1 MTEYLRTHFF
11 FLAFL
16 FLGAIVAMAA
26 VALFATL
33 TAFYRPE
40 AARLVTRKLLM
51 ATGLFFAVLGA
62 VMLAFIDTP
71 TAHWLGVLYV
81 ILGPMMAAQQLRSR
95 REWSAG
101 VGGLGLI
108 AIGAWVAFGM
118 QLLGDLSILA
128 RPMQWGGG
136 IIVLCG
142 VFFVI
147 GAWRGWF
154 APAEMPQLDMA
165 LTPLPGASARHF
177 GAGGAE

>member
-40 AARLVTRKLLM
+40 AARLMTRRLLIGLGVFFAIGGLLM
-51 ATGLFFAVLGA
+51 LV
-62 VMLAFIDTP
+62 FIDTP
-71 TAHWLGVLYV
+71 TAHWLGVLY
-81 ILGPMMAAQQLRSR
+81 ILLGPMMAAQQMRGNR
-95 REWSAG
+95 GWCAG
-101 VGGLGLI
+101 VGGLGLV
-108 AIGAWVAFGM
+108 AVGAWVAFGM
-118 QLLGDLSILA
+118 QLVGDLAILA
-128 RPMQWGGG
+128 RPMLWGGG
-136 IIVLCG
+136 IIVFCG
-142 VFFVI
+142 LFFLV

-154 APAEMPQLDMA
+154 APAEKPQLDMA
-165 LTPLPGASARHF
+165 LTPLPGASPHHF

>member
-16 FLGAIVAMAA
+16 FLGAIVAMMA

-40 AARLVTRKLLM
+40 AARENTRRTLI
-51 ATGLFFAVLGA
+51 AVGLFFAAGGA
-62 VMLAFIDTP
+62 LMLIFIDTP
-71 TAHWLGVLYV
+71 TAHWLGVLYL
-81 ILGPMMAAQQLRSR
+81 ILGPMMAAQQMRSR
-95 REWSAG
+95 RGWCAG
-101 VGGLGLI
+101 IGGLGLI

-118 QLLGDLSILA
+118 RLVGDLTILA
-128 RPMQWGGG
+128 RPMLWGGG

-142 VFFVI
+142 VFFLI

-154 APAEMPQLDMA
+154 APAEKPQLDMA
-165 LTPLPGASARHF
+165 LSGPSSRHL
-177 GAGGAE
+177 GAEGAE

>member
-1 MTEYLRTHFF
+1 MTEYLRSHFF

-26 VALFATL
+26 VALFAVL

-40 AARLVTRKLLM
+40 AARRMTRRLL
-51 ATGLFFAVLGA
+51 AGVGLFFAIGGA
-62 VMLAFIDTP
+62 LMLAFIDTP

-81 ILGPMMAAQQLRSR
+81 ILGPMMAVQQIHSR
-95 REWSAG
+95 RGWSAG
-101 VGGLGLI
+101 VGGLGLV

-118 QLLGDLSILA
+118 PLVGDLTILV
-128 RPMQWGGG
+128 RPMQWAGG

-142 VFFVI
+142 VFFLI

-154 APAEMPQLDMA
+154 APAEKPLLDVA
-165 LTPLPGASARHF
+165 LTPLPGVSPRHL

>member
-40 AARLVTRKLLM
+40 AARETTRRLLM
-51 ATGLFFAVLGA
+51 GLGLFFAIGGA
-62 VMLAFIDTP
+62 LMLVFIATP
-71 TAHWLGVLYV
+71 TARWLGVLYV
-81 ILGPMMAAQQLRSR
+81 ILGPMMATQQMRSHR
-95 REWSAG
+95 GWSAG
-101 VGGLGLI
+101 VGGLGLVG
-108 AIGAWVAFGM
+108 IGAWVAFGM
-118 QLLGDLSILA
+118 RLVGDLTILEQ
-128 RPMQWGGG
+128 PMLWGGG

-142 VFFVI
+142 LFFLI

-154 APAEMPQLDMA
+154 APAEKPQLDMT
-165 LTPLPGASARHF
+165 LTPLPGASHHHF